1 MTTAMMINLTPWQIF
16 TVIFLIFYWVLKNIN
31 SVLITIIIS
40 VIYGGFMEVV
50 SKYLY
55 VWARGEAE
63 EETDWKSERG
73 LTEEDSD
80 DELEEKY
87 ANIEVNF
94 DDSETEEEDYVPWS
108 VKSTSKS
115 VEEDLSNDFVNKE
128 DKNEDL
134 NNDEDFPDEFLIYEN
149 RFEEDNVSEAGS
161 FRQGKNYIEDD
172 IYLKPEPSEID
183 MQDPA
188 VLAAATKIQSVFK
201 GFKTRKN
208 IFCQHGYKCD

>member
-1 MTTAMMINLTPWQIF
+1 
-16 TVIFLIFYWVLKNIN
+16 V
-31 SVLITIIIS
+31 
-40 VIYGGFMEVV
+40 
-50 SKYLY
+50 
-55 VWARGEAE
+55 

-108 VKSTSKS
+108 VKSSSKS
-115 VEEDLSNDFVNKE
+115 VEEDLSNDFINKE
-128 DKNEDL
+128 DKN
-134 NNDEDFPDEFLIYEN
+134 EDFPDEFLIYEN
-149 RFEEDNVSEAGS
+149 RFEEDYVSEAGS

-172 IYLKPEPSEID
+172 IYLKPGIKSDLVDNIHYEVNHGIRSEPSEID